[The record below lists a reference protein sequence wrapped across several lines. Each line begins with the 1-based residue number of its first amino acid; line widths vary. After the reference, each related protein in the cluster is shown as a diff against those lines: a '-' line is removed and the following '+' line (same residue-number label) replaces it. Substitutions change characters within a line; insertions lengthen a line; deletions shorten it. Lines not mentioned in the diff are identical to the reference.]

1 MDLVGG
7 EVMKPAAIYC
17 RVSSQEQAERGL
29 SIAAQKQALYD
40 YAARNVE

>member
-1 MDLVGG
+1 
-7 EVMKPAAIYC
+7 MKPAAIYC